1 MNRRDFFKSA
11 AAFAAVA
18 GFCGKRARAE
28 FPGFGPG
35 APAPMNNPIWL
46 MTSAFPGQSFE
57 QVVQRALSVG
67 AQGLEPCVFRRVSVR
82 KLDPATHLDYATF
95 DLEAAKKVVAR

>member
-18 GFCGKRARAE
+18 GFAGKRARGAE

-35 APAPMNNPIWL
+35 APKPMNNPIWL

-67 AQGLEPCVFRRVSVR
+67 AQGLELCVFRRDSDR
-82 KLDPATHLDYATF
+82 KIGRAH
-95 DLEAAKKVVAR
+95 V